1 MVIRWRSILGGKGRS
16 LILFA
21 VFFLTAGFA
30 FENYFLLYFAI
41 LLLFSTIISLPLFHY
56 KLNIEELRV
65 HRELEKEKV
74 FRDDFVHI
82 KVVIENMGRNSFDFL
97 EIRDNYNPQLFR
109 QILGEHFISTRIGP
123 KDVVKFSYV
132 LEPKVRGEYALGPL
146 SIIVKDRL
154 GFNSV
159 ERIVPD
165 SVTDILIYP
174 PYEDIKRIEILGS
187 KRSLQLNYGLQR
199 SKQKGLGS
207 EFYGMRK
214 YVFGDQFRLIDWK
227 ASARHQKLIVKEFE
241 DERDVTVMILVDS
254 SETMAGGAIEN
265 TKFEYAVRA
274 CMLLT
279 KVAITRRDNVGVFTF
294 SDKKNFKFLK
304 PGGGDDH
311 FYQVLDFIA
320 RVKPEGKCKMAEAM
334 YYFTRRFQK
343 RSLIFI
349 ISDLEA
355 NPKEITEAMKKLIPF
370 NHTVIVINPFS
381 PWFEIHEID
390 LSSTDK
396 ALAEAISEEMMEHIL
411 TIRQGTR
418 NMGINVISCG
428 PDDMMNQVMGKYMEA
443 KKKGSAY

>member
-1 MVIRWRSILGGKGRS
+1 M
-16 LILFA
+16 
-21 VFFLTAGFA
+21 
-30 FENYFLLYFAI
+30 
-41 LLLFSTIISLPLFHY
+41 
-56 KLNIEELRV
+56 NIEELRV

-74 FRDDFVHI
+74 FKDDFVHI
-82 KVVIENMGRNSFDFL
+82 KVVIENTGRNAFDFL

-109 QILGEHFISTRIGP
+109 LILGENFISTRIGP
-123 KDVVKFSYV
+123 KKTVKFSYV

-146 SIIVKDRL
+146 SVIVKDRL

-174 PYEDIKRIEILGS
+174 PYDDIKRIEILGS

-227 ASARHQKLIVKEFE
+227 ASARTQKLIVKEFE

-265 TKFEYAVRA
+265 TKFEYAIRA

-279 KVAITRRDNVGVFTF
+279 KVALTRRDNVGVFTF
-294 SDKKNFKFLK
+294 SDKKNFNFLK
-304 PGGGDDH
+304 PNRGEDH
-311 FYQVLDFIA
+311 FYQVLDFVA
-320 RVKPEGKCKMAEAM
+320 RVKPEGKCKIAEAIE
-334 YYFTRRFQK
+334 FFARRFQK

-349 ISDLEA
+349 ISDMEA
-355 NPKEITEAMKKLIPF
+355 DPKEISHSIKKLVPF
-370 NHTVIVINPFS
+370 NHTIIVINPFS

-396 ALAEAISEEMMEHIL
+396 ALAEAISEAMMEHIL
-411 TIRQGTR
+411 LIKQEIRNLGVNIIT
-418 NMGINVISCG
+418 CG
-428 PDDMMNQVMGKYMEA
+428 PDDMMNQVISNYMEA
-443 KKKGSAY
+443 KKKGRAY

>member
-1 MVIRWRSILGGKGRS
+1 M
-16 LILFA
+16 FA

-30 FENYFLLYFAI
+30 FVNYFLLYFGI
-41 LLLFSTIISLPLFHY
+41 LLLFSTIISLPIFHY
-56 KLNIEELRV
+56 KLNVEELIV

-74 FRDDFVHI
+74 FKDDFVHV
-82 KVVIENMGRNSFDFL
+82 KVVIENVGRHGFDFL

-109 QILGEHFISTRIGP
+109 LILGENYISTRIGP
-123 KDVVKFSYV
+123 KTTVKFSYV

-154 GFNSV
+154 GFNSL

-187 KRSLQLNYGLQR
+187 KRSLQLNYGAQR

-214 YVFGDQFRLIDWK
+214 YVYGDQFRLIDWK
-227 ASARHQKLIVKEFE
+227 ASARTQKLIVKEYE
-241 DERDVTVMILVDS
+241 SERDVTIMILVDS

-265 TKFEYAVRA
+265 TKFEYAIRA

-279 KVAITRRDNVGVFTF
+279 KVALTRRDNVGIYTF

-304 PGGGDDH
+304 PNGGEEH
-311 FYQVLDFIA
+311 FYQVLDFVA
-320 RVKPEGKCKMAEAM
+320 RVKPEGKCKAIEAM
-334 YYFTRRFQK
+334 DHFTKRFQK

-355 NPKEITEAMKKLIPF
+355 NPKEISEAIRKLIPF
-370 NHTVIVINPFS
+370 NHTIIIINPFS

-411 TIRQGTR
+411 SIRQSLR
-418 NMGINVISCG
+418 NVGISIITCG
-428 PDDMMNQVMGKYMEA
+428 PDDMMKQVLSLYMEA
-443 KKKGSAY
+443 KKKGKAF